1 MELKRK
7 IAAVV
12 TTGALLFSSF
22 ATPAFAATTIEISGN
37 GTYSDNDA
45 TVTTTNTTAV
55 VQSNDANISNNVDV
69 DADTGKNDANG
80 NTGGDVSIETGDVD
94 TKVTV
99 SNTVNSNSANVDCCP
114 TGDTEVLI
122 SGNGSHSDNTVNL
135 DQTSETEVFQ
145 ENNAKIHNDVDVDGN
160 TGKND
165 ANDNTGG
172 DVSVKTGDVDVK
184 VSVSNA
190 GNVNSA
196 QVGDG
201 SSGGS
206 VSAWITGNGTHS
218 DNDITLDLSN
228 ATLLAQSN
236 RAKIYNDV
244 DVDANTGKNDANDN
258 TGGDVMID
266 TGDVDVKVDVD
277 NMVNFN
283 VADVDCVCLLSDLL
297 AKISGNGSDS
307 DNTIKATLDESLEV
321 FQDNC
326 DNGQGYEDSGWWH
339 RKCKIDND
347 VDVDADTGKNDAED
361 NTGPAGDDPV
371 EVTTGNA
378 DVDVNL
384 DNAGNVNVYGD
395 SGDLELPDFDFDF
408 DLDISLDL
416 SDLLGA
422 LLGLLG

>member
-12 TTGALLFSSF
+12 TSGALLFSSF

-37 GTYSDNDA
+37 GTYSNNDA
-45 TVTTTNTTAV
+45 TVTTTNTTTV

-69 DADTGKNDANG
+69 DADTGKNDAND

-94 TKVTV
+94 TEVTV

-122 SGNGSHSDNTVNL
+122 SGNGSDSTNKVKLDQDTDTTLFQDNDAYIYNKVDVDGNTGKNDANDNTGGSVEVTTGDVDTKVAISNAGNVNSAQIGDDSSGGGSVSAWITGNGTGSYNKIKL
-135 DQTSETEVFQ
+135 DLDNSTFLAQS
-145 ENNAKIHNDVDVDGN
+145 NNAYIHNDVDVDGN

-172 DVSVKTGDVDVK
+172 DV
-184 VSVSNA
+184 
-190 GNVNSA
+190 
-196 QVGDG
+196 
-201 SSGGS
+201 
-206 VSAWITGNGTHS
+206 
-218 DNDITLDLSN
+218 
-228 ATLLAQSN
+228 
-236 RAKIYNDV
+236 
-244 DVDANTGKNDANDN
+244 
-258 TGGDVMID
+258 MID
-266 TGDVDVKVDVD
+266 TGDVDVDVDVD

-307 DNTIKATLDESLEV
+307 ENKIKAYLDESLTV

-326 DNGQGYEDSGWWH
+326 AEENDGPYSEGNRD
-339 RKCKIDND
+339 KCGLDND

-361 NTGPAGDDPV
+361 NTGTPEGDPSV
-371 EVTTGNA
+371 ETGNA

-384 DNAGNVNVYGD
+384 DNSGNVNVFGEA
-395 SGDLELPDFDFDF
+395 GDLELPDFDFDF

-416 SDLLGA
+416 SDLLSA